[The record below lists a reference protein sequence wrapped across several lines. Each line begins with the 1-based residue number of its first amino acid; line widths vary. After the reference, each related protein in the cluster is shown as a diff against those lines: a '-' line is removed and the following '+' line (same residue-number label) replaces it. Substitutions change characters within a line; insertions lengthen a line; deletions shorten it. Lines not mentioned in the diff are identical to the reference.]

1 VKRVVPGL
9 AAVALI
15 PAGCSDN
22 NDSGSMPGMSSG
34 ATMPGMSHTS
44 GPAMP
49 TSVTPGDYNDADVTF
64 LQMMYPHHAQ
74 AVIGG

>member
-1 VKRVVPGL
+1 
-9 AAVALI
+9 
-15 PAGCSDN
+15 
-22 NDSGSMPGMSSG
+22 
-34 ATMPGMSHTS
+34 
-44 GPAMP
+44 MP